1 VVQGLGK
8 VRAWK
13 IPHQHGDALATD
25 IPFLTKLSDDI
36 SNPQFP
42 SGSSAT
48 ASQLITALDNQSL
61 YSFYKQFADFSYLN
75 NGMRR
80 RYLEVLTLND
90 ANSRI
95 PLLQNIL
102 QRRSIFYN
110 FVKTNYSN
118 SVAKTLKPKNF
129 LYGQATYKID
139 GIEQPTLYFF
149 SVSGFHPSGII
160 VTNNPQINFGSM
172 DNNVI
177 RDVIPNSP
185 DAFTSGTYDGTK
197 RFFEPQGF
205 DDVERARRQWDTEA
219 KSIEIIVER
228 IGVERG
234 ISVGNRTTQSY
245 QQIVEGTDLNISLFS
260 EMDACSSCQDII
272 KGFNNAAP
280 NGVQAT
286 VQGGTKYYEIPPS
299 E

>member
-1 VVQGLGK
+1 
-8 VRAWK
+8 
-13 IPHQHGDALATD
+13 
-25 IPFLTKLSDDI
+25 
-36 SNPQFP
+36 
-42 SGSSAT
+42 
-48 ASQLITALDNQSL
+48 
-61 YSFYKQFADFSYLN
+61 
-75 NGMRR
+75 
-80 RYLEVLTLND
+80 
-90 ANSRI
+90 
-95 PLLQNIL
+95 
-102 QRRSIFYN
+102 
-110 FVKTNYSN
+110 
-118 SVAKTLKPKNF
+118 
-129 LYGQATYKID
+129 
-139 GIEQPTLYFF
+139 
-149 SVSGFHPSGII
+149 
-160 VTNNPQINFGSM
+160 M

-177 RDVIPNSP
+177 RDVIPNPP

-228 IGVERG
+228 IGAERG

-286 VQGGTKYYEIPPS
+286 VQGVTAP
-299 E
+299 